1 MTEPSVPPPQP
12 PAPPP
17 PSQPPLPPPPPPHA
31 GVPEPVRRR
40 RSRWLPSLVWLVP
53 IVAAVVGISLLIHTL
68 TSRGPEIT
76 VSFRSAAGIT
86 PGKTAV
92 RYKDVDIGIVKAV
105 RLARDRSHVIADI
118 DLTKDA
124 ETFAVNDTRFWVV
137 RPRFAVTGVSGLETL
152 LSGAYIGVDAGKS
165 QETRTTFTGL
175 EAPPVVTTD
184 SSGKQF
190 VLRASDLGSLDIG
203 SPVYYRRVHVGQ
215 VVAYQLAPN
224 GRDITLRVFINKPYD
239 GLVTADTRFWHA
251 SGLDIKL
258 DASGFKLSTQS
269 LATVVLGGVAFQTP
283 DNTDATQAAVENTQ
297 FLLAGDQTE
306 AMKEPDELA
315 PALAVL
321 NFDQSVRGLS
331 PGAPVDF
338 RGVIVGQVRS
348 IGIEYVRDTKQF
360 RMPVVVEFYPSR
372 MGFRERDVG
381 DPTRARSILQ
391 GLIKRGMRAQLR
403 TGNLLTGQLYVALD
417 FFPKAAP
424 ANFNPDARIPELP
437 TTAGTFDQL
446 QAQLGDIVTKL
457 DKVPFDQIGQDLRKT
472 VASLN
477 TTLNSA
483 DKLVQQLQGD
493 VAPQVVLAL
502 QDARRTINSANGT
515 LASDA
520 PLQQDARRMLQELT
534 RTAASL
540 RALTDYLERHPEAL
554 LRGKAETDR

>member
-1 MTEPSVPPPQP
+1 MADTSSPPPSPPSPPAPSVPP
-12 PAPPP
+12 
-17 PSQPPLPPPPPPHA
+17 

-40 RSRWLPSLVWLVP
+40 RSRWLPSLVWLIP

-68 TSRGPEIT
+68 ASRGPEIT
-76 VSFRSAAGIT
+76 VTFTSASGIT

-105 RLARDRSHVIADI
+105 RLTRDRSHVVASIE
-118 DLTKDA
+118 LTKDA
-124 ETFAVNDTRFWVV
+124 ETFAVTDTRFWVV

-152 LSGAYIGVDAGKS
+152 LSGAYIGVDAGKAT
-165 QETRTTFTGL
+165 EARTEFTGL
-175 EAPPVVTTD
+175 ETPPAVTTD

-190 VLRASDLGSLDIG
+190 VLRATDLGSLDIG
-203 SPVYYRRVHVGQ
+203 SPVYYRRLHVGQ

-224 GRDITLRVFINKPYD
+224 GRDIILRVFVDKPYD
-239 GLVTADTRFWHA
+239 ALVTADTRFWHA

-269 LATVVLGGVAFQTP
+269 LATVVLGGVAFQAP
-283 DNTDATQAAVENTQ
+283 DNSVATKPAAENTQ

-306 AMKEPDELA
+306 AMKEPEELA

-348 IGIEYVRDTKQF
+348 IGIEYLRDKKSF
-360 RMPVVVEFYPSR
+360 RLPVVVELYPSR
-372 MGFRERDVG
+372 MGFRERDVA
-381 DPTRARSILQ
+381 DPARARVIIQTLV
-391 GLIKRGMRAQLR
+391 KRGMRAQLR

-417 FFPKAAP
+417 FFPKATA
-424 ANFNPDARIPELP
+424 ADFDQTAAVPELP
-437 TTAGTFDQL
+437 TTPGALDQI
-446 QAQLGDIVTKL
+446 QTQLGDIVNKL
-457 DKVPFDQIGQDLRKT
+457 DKVPFDQIGQDLRKA
-472 VASLN
+472 VAQLD

-483 DKLVQQLQGD
+483 DRLVNRLNGD
-493 VAPQVVLAL
+493 VAPQVLAAI
-502 QDARRTINSANGT
+502 QDARKTLNTANGT
-515 LASDA
+515 LSSDA
-520 PLQQDARRMLQELT
+520 PLQQDTRRMLQELT

-554 LRGKAETDR
+554 LRGKAESDR